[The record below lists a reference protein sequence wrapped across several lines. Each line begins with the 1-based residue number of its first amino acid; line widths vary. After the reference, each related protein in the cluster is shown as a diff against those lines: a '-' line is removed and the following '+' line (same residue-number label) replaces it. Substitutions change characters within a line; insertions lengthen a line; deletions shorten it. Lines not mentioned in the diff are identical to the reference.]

1 MTKKTKTTKKKAT
14 KKASRS
20 VWTPATPAMRAAARE
35 RMLTY
40 WRSRAGK
47 QEKARRAR

>member
-20 VWTPATPAMRAAARE
+20 VWTPAMRAAARE